1 CSRRWRAF
9 AFSRMSLPEPV
20 TRTRFLVP
28 EWVLFFGI
36 GLFLLVTFSGLGAGL
51 GLGRGLVVLAAGRC
65 LLGVGLALAGLGHG
79 LGLLLVRPEDHHH
92 VAAVL
97 PRVGLDEA
105 VLRDVLRHALQELD
119 APLGTGLLTTA
130 EADDDLHLVAA
141 VEELLDVATL

>member
-1 CSRRWRAF
+1 
-9 AFSRMSLPEPV
+9 
-20 TRTRFLVP
+20 
-28 EWVLFFGI
+28 
-36 GLFLLVTFSGLGAGL
+36 AGL
-51 GLGRGLVVLAAGRC
+51 GLGRGLLVLAPGLG

-97 PRVGLDEA
+97 PRVGLDEP

-141 VEELLDVATL
+141 VEELLDVATLGLVVVRVDLEAHPNFLLDRVRLVLPSLAGLQVGFVPLLAVI